1 MNVAGVARVLLASA
15 AISGLIGVSG
25 CGWAE
30 WPPPDRAPRL
40 ASGPVAP
47 PTASAS
53 DSLFVGADAVVV
65 AKGDTVYEISRRHRV
80 PMRAIIEANRL
91 RPPYVLHVGQR
102 IVLPRNMVHEVVKG
116 DTLYGISRR
125 YGVDTYALARANGM
139 RDPYAIR
146 VGQRIMVPSAE
157 RARADGARAA
167 SAPKSAAP
175 PDAAVPGAAAGRRKP
190 SVPEPA
196 PPTGGGSGFFWP
208 VNGNVVS
215 SFGPKAKGLHNDGIN
230 IAAPLGSAVRAAAG
244 GSVAY
249 AGNELRGFGN
259 LLLIKHQG
267 GWITAY
273 AHNNELLVK
282 SGDVVRKG
290 QPIARVGATG
300 NVASPQLHFE
310 LRRGKTAVDPEKHL
324 QGGSV

>member
-139 RDPYAIR
+139 RDPMRSAWASASWSRRRSVRVRMGARRLGAEIR
-146 VGQRIMVPSAE
+146 RPARRGRAGRGCGAAE
-157 RARADGARAA
+157 ALGAGARAA
-167 SAPKSAAP
+167 DWGRKWVLLARERKRRLEFRTKGE
-175 PDAAVPGAAAGRRKP
+175 GA
-190 SVPEPA
+190 S
-196 PPTGGGSGFFWP
+196 
-208 VNGNVVS
+208 
-215 SFGPKAKGLHNDGIN
+215 NDGIN

-273 AHNNELLVK
+273 AHNDELLVK
-282 SGDVVRKG
+282 PGDVVRKG